1 MVYFYF
7 RYIYGGSLSL
17 EAYDALDIVN
27 ILEAADELSLQEL
40 ITYLQTYLVE
50 NEEIWIEQN
59 FNLINKTSFEHDSFL
74 KLQNFCTK
82 LISEEPEKIFKALD
96 FASIPEKSLVS
107 LLQNDSL
114 QISEIQIWEHVLK
127 WGLAQNPELS
137 SGPFNYSKDDF
148 NVLRI
153 RYNNVFHY

>member
-107 LLQNDSL
+107 LVQNDSL
-114 QISEIQIWEHVLK
+114 
-127 WGLAQNPELS
+127 
-137 SGPFNYSKDDF
+137 
-148 NVLRI
+148 
-153 RYNNVFHY
+153 